1 MVVGATTDADHA
13 FIPAGVAPYLVVAA
27 VTTLLSGVQPFFSDQ
42 HGVGSAIGDGRQVD
56 WGDITADDDA
66 IQNAGAVVGGTVEG
80 CAVGEA
86 GTGIAVAQVAPPE
99 RQAGASGLLGGIQT
113 LTGGIVAM
121 TAGIVYEH
129 YGRQTAFVATGI
141 TMFTLVCLGC
151 VLVGPK
157 YLRRPASASEVAIA
171 P

>member
-1 MVVGATTDADHA
+1 MTSYG
-13 FIPAGVAPYLVVAA
+13 FIGSPYWML
-27 VTTLLSGVQPFFSDQ
+27 
-42 HGVGSAIGDGRQVD
+42 AIGVSQS
-56 WGDITADDDA
+56 ALDA
-66 IQNAGAVVGGTVEG
+66 LTVT
-80 CAVGEA
+80 

-113 LTGGIVAM
+113 LTGGIAAL
-121 TAGIVYEH
+121 TAGSVYEH

-151 VLVGPK
+151 LLVGPK
-157 YLRRPASASEVAIA
+157 YLRRPASTSEVAIA

>member
-1 MVVGATTDADHA
+1 MGGAKGLVPDGGRGRGVGGIGVGPGGPRDDTEGGVVVGATTDADHA

-86 GTGIAVAQVAPPE
+86 GTGIAVVVA
-99 RQAGASGLLGGIQT
+99 AGGTVVDRG
-113 LTGGIVAM
+113 
-121 TAGIVYEH
+121 
-129 YGRQTAFVATGI
+129 
-141 TMFTLVCLGC
+141 
-151 VLVGPK
+151 
-157 YLRRPASASEVAIA
+157 
-171 P
+171 